1 MKYLLTFYREE
12 GDMENASP
20 EEMKEGIERWNA
32 FDREAVDAGVLIA
45 CEPLEERSNATTI
58 RLSEGGEATTTDGPF
73 AESKEQLGGFCLIEV
88 DGREEALEWAAKVP
102 LRPGAAMEVRPIRD
116 LSEFGYESAT
126 VSPAKAKA
134 TA

>member
-1 MKYLLTFYREE
+1 MKYLMTFYGDE
-12 GDMENASP
+12 GVEPSP
-20 EEMKEGIERWNA
+20 EEMQEGMKRWAA
-32 FDREAVDAGVLIA
+32 FDREAIDAGVMIA
-45 CEPLEERSNATTI
+45 CDPLEESSAATTI
-58 RLSEGGEATTTDGPF
+58 RLDDKGEPTTIDGPF
-73 AESKEQLGGFCLIEV
+73 AESKEQVGGFCLLEV
-88 DGREEALEWAAKVP
+88 KDRDEALQWADKVP